1 MQITA
6 TEPKY
11 CELSV
16 HFEAD
21 PELISTKRTEVEK
34 LFKDAPVSGFRK
46 GKASTEVI
54 RIAYRN
60 QINEALKRALAET
73 AFHETLFDQNIQ
85 PFGTPNFS
93 SILLVGNKFSCDFS
107 VCKKPTFE
115 LASYKEM
122 QVPRQHPDF
131 TIENLAQQ
139 LLQEV
144 RTSYGDSVP
153 YTENDFV
160 ENGDNVI
167 IDYDAFEGD
176 VHLAQF
182 SGKGQLLSIGKAQLL
197 DFDTNL
203 LGMTTG
209 ETREFNVQVPA
220 NGLPSIAGK
229 VLRFVVVL
237 TMGSKVIPAPLND
250 ELAQK
255 LQKENFAQV
264 EAMVNELASS
274 RFNEAERRAHSQQIS
289 ARLIEANQIRVPDWL
304 SLSEAQ
310 YLAQQAGLKWDELG
324 EPDRE
329 TYFQMAERNVK
340 LSLILDAIRQNEPDA
355 QLSDQEVL
363 DTIHQMVA
371 KNSPDP
377 NAVLQQMNQNGY
389 LSVLA
394 ARLRDE
400 QTLDF
405 VLKNT
410 HLID

>member
-6 TEPKY
+6 SEPKY
-11 CELSV
+11 CEVSV

-21 PELISTKRTEVEK
+21 PELISTKRAEVEK
-34 LFKDAPVSGFRK
+34 LFKDAPVKGFRK
-46 GKASTEVI
+46 GKASMDAI
-54 RIAYRN
+54 RMSYRN
-60 QINEALKRALAET
+60 QINEALKRALAEA

-85 PFGTPNFS
+85 PFGIPDFS

-107 VCKKPTFE
+107 IRKKPTFE
-115 LASYKEM
+115 LAPYKEM
-122 QVPRQHPDF
+122 QVPRQHPNF
-131 TIENLAQQ
+131 TIETLAQQ
-139 LLQEV
+139 LLQEL

-160 ENGDNVI
+160 EHSDNVI
-167 IDYDAFEGD
+167 IDYDAFDGD
-176 VHLAQF
+176 AHLEQF

-203 LGMTTG
+203 LGMKMG
-209 ETREFNVQVPA
+209 ETREFTVQVPD

-229 VLRFVVVL
+229 TLRFVVTL
-237 TMGSKVIPAPLND
+237 TVGSKVVPAPLNE

-255 LQKENFAQV
+255 LKKENFAQV
-264 EAMVNELASS
+264 EAMVNEMASS
-274 RFNEAERRAHSQQIS
+274 RFNEAERKAHTQQIS
-289 ARLIEANQIRVPDWL
+289 SRLIEANQIKIPDWL

-310 YLAQQAGLKWDELG
+310 YLAQQAGLKWDEL
-324 EPDRE
+324 EEADRE

-340 LSLILDAIRQNEPDA
+340 LSLILDKIRENEPDA

-363 DTIHQMVA
+363 ETIHQMVA
-371 KNSPDP
+371 QTSPEPDK
-377 NAVLQQMNQNGY
+377 VMQQMNQNGY
-389 LSVLA
+389 LSILA